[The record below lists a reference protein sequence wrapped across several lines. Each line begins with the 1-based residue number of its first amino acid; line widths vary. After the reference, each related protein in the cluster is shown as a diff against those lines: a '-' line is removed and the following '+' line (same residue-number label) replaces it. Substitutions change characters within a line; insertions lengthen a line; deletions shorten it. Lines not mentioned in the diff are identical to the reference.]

1 MTMLV
6 IAGLAAVTPC
16 IQSEGTGGAEV
27 RRKMSPRVTST
38 GISSLLSPKD
48 AVLVNSNGAAR

>member
-1 MTMLV
+1 MTALFITGLV
-6 IAGLAAVTPC
+6 AVTPC
-16 IQSEGTGGAEV
+16 IQSEGTGGSEV

-48 AVLVNSNGAAR
+48 AVLANSNGAAR